1 MLRREGQIYE
11 KSTGQELSKAS
22 DFRENHEKS
31 VRLSG
36 KCLYCPK
43 FGGGKVS
50 KAFGMNN
57 SRQFSQELTK
67 RRKRNA
73 EEA

>member
-11 KSTGQELSKAS
+11 KSTGRERSKAS
-22 DFRENHEKS
+22 DFREIHGKS

-43 FGGGKVS
+43 FSGGKVS
-50 KAFGMNN
+50 EEVW
-57 SRQFSQELTK
+57 QE
-67 RRKRNA
+67 
-73 EEA
+73 